1 MLRQSGRVQTHLRG
15 RLAEIHMLTEG
26 CSRKGE
32 AKDGPQ
38 ASSLRICERER
49 LEKKCRNVW
58 FRTVVNGVEEVRL
71 EDGWG

>member
-1 MLRQSGRVQTHLRG
+1 
-15 RLAEIHMLTEG
+15 MLTEG
-26 CSRKGE
+26 CAGKGE